1 MACCV
6 VLDHACVLGRFA
18 QPVPGCFAV
27 TCFGA
32 LAIFAPSAADYL
44 RLLAANSAA
53 RSNRLCF
60 AACFRADGPC
70 GTHLK
75 NTFGIF

>member
-1 MACCV
+1 MLAFWAGLLSLSLA
-6 VLDHACVLGRFA
+6 VLLLHAL
-18 QPVPGCFAV
+18 
-27 TCFGA
+27 
-32 LAIFAPSAADYL
+32 APSAADYL